1 MTRSSPSRR
10 WPRWVHG
17 NRCRCANTPYTVS
30 ELTQGGGAGDEGTS
44 SGNDII
50 LYIFFPLEMGVQN
63 KDFKIRKQI
72 RGVEVMHT

>member
-50 LYIFFPLEMGVQN
+50 LYIFFPLRWEYRI
-63 KDFKIRKQI
+63 KILKLENR
-72 RGVEVMHT
+72 